1 MRFLGKVY
9 VMPRKDLLDPQGGAV
24 RNALHHL
31 GFKAVVDVR
40 VGKEIDVVLEAE
52 DGDSALAMLKDMC
65 EKLLANPI
73 TEDYDYLVM
82 REQELEANSEASSNQ
97 ENS

>member
-9 VMPRKDLLDPQGGAV
+9 LLPRKDLLDPQGGAV

-31 GFKAVVDVR
+31 GFKSVLDVR
-40 VGKEIDVVLEAE
+40 VGKEIDVTLEAE
-52 DGDSALAMLKDMC
+52 DGDSALALLRDMC
-65 EKLLANPI
+65 DKLLANPI

-82 REQELEANSEASSNQ
+82 REDEGGSESEIIPPR